1 MTRLIGLFRFAFLV
15 CPLHLALSCEPGFE
29 VSLQVTGG
37 AHRVFRHGIDHPVL
51 QVSGWSRDSTS
62 HHVTISFEAFDFFNR
77 PKPEVLAPLELQ
89 LPADSSTVSVPIPLT
104 DPMGYRAIFA
114 TVADPTGTITRFVDL
129 GIVWPP
135 YPGARPNSF
144 FATNAGVQQEE
155 DLQLLETIGMKVER
169 LHFAPDVATTSQAWP
184 KELPAGQAVPLD
196 FKRLDK
202 MWNDLRAH
210 GLWVLP
216 IAGNPL
222 FGAGTF
228 DRPPL
233 AEQLGMYG
241 PPNDYERFIQTWDT
255 ILRHYPDFTTIEF
268 WNEPWTFGWTWAAT
282 PGDYRELQKAWCEMA
297 LKINPR
303 YRLLAGN
310 SNAFVRDEIE
320 PFPDCWEGLLD
331 GITNHPYAEG
341 VIEPNFRSGDVFRS
355 IDETRLTARD
365 LGLPYAYLTEG
376 GTSYQTPSAHQDPS
390 AQEDPHDNIENAQKL
405 VQYYVYTALAGLF
418 MGNAQWEIGYGPGWT
433 RSNTAFAVLTHFLED
448 RVPLIDIWP
457 QQELLWGGIFA
468 NHKFA
473 TAAIESLPRGA
484 ELTSRWNVAVPP
496 ERDRDDT
503 KVAVIWGLTGQSA
516 QWLDTHGELVISDPT
531 DLLAYDMMG
540 EEIAPSNGKLI
551 LPLSANPVYV
561 TSESLDVLTLRDRIR
576 NAYIR
581 RLTPI
586 NFDALSLQGPA
597 SEKQDL
603 IVRLQNQINR
613 RLNGTLALR
622 VAGTKEVNS
631 TRFGIDPGEL
641 AEIPVSWPNVPVRTD
656 NRYRIRL
663 TASLD
668 LERCLPCE
676 AGSVGNLGRCL
687 ACEAD
692 SVGNLERC
700 LACEA
705 DSVGNAERAASGPS
719 DKPEQEANP
728 AENFPPFSQEQ
739 TIAVARFEKKTLHLT
754 GAISDWADLTPLTID
769 SKLDQKAGTDATYLS
784 NPNQKPKPD
793 HISEITAQVYTAY
806 DDDFVYLGAAVHED
820 HFSNS
825 AGHSFTAVLPDQTI
839 ALPYGQGEPDG
850 LRFIT
855 ECGNT
860 FQFSFGFRDRV
871 PFTGRQTTDV
881 WAWKGDFYD
890 TDYSYVAHVSTE
902 GDQLIR
908 IWSPDKARRNGY
920 QTETVP
926 GIGPV
931 PGGRV
936 KITRDDASKIT
947 LYEVAIPRRQ
957 LALFNPDTG
966 TCRFGFILYNS
977 ELPNGGTLAWSDAA
991 GVFDYWQTPGSFPPT
1006 WRSHLACQTFFGIER

>member
-1 MTRLIGLFRFAFLV
+1 
-15 CPLHLALSCEPGFE
+15 
-29 VSLQVTGG
+29 
-37 AHRVFRHGIDHPVL
+37 
-51 QVSGWSRDSTS
+51 
-62 HHVTISFEAFDFFNR
+62 
-77 PKPEVLAPLELQ
+77 
-89 LPADSSTVSVPIPLT
+89 
-104 DPMGYRAIFA
+104 
-114 TVADPTGTITRFVDL
+114 
-129 GIVWPP
+129 
-135 YPGARPNSF
+135 
-144 FATNAGVQQEE
+144 
-155 DLQLLETIGMKVER
+155 
-169 LHFAPDVATTSQAWP
+169 
-184 KELPAGQAVPLD
+184 
-196 FKRLDK
+196 
-202 MWNDLRAH
+202 
-210 GLWVLP
+210 
-216 IAGNPL
+216 
-222 FGAGTF
+222 
-228 DRPPL
+228 
-233 AEQLGMYG
+233 
-241 PPNDYERFIQTWDT
+241 
-255 ILRHYPDFTTIEF
+255 
-268 WNEPWTFGWTWAAT
+268 
-282 PGDYRELQKAWCEMA
+282 
-297 LKINPR
+297 
-303 YRLLAGN
+303 
-310 SNAFVRDEIE
+310 
-320 PFPDCWEGLLD
+320 
-331 GITNHPYAEG
+331 
-341 VIEPNFRSGDVFRS
+341 
-355 IDETRLTARD
+355 
-365 LGLPYAYLTEG
+365 
-376 GTSYQTPSAHQDPS
+376 
-390 AQEDPHDNIENAQKL
+390 
-405 VQYYVYTALAGLF
+405 

-496 ERDRDDT
+496 EHDQDDT

-586 NFDALSLQGPA
+586 NFYALSLQGPA

-631 TRFGIDPGEL
+631 TRFSIDPGEL
-641 AEIPVSWPNVPVRTD
+641 AEIPVPWPNVPVRTD

-676 AGSVGNLGRCL
+676 A
-687 ACEAD
+687 D

-705 DSVGNAERAASGPS
+705 GSVGNAERAISSPPV
-719 DKPEQEANP
+719 KPEQEANP
-728 AENFPPFSQEQ
+728 AESFPPFSQEQ

-784 NPNQKPKPD
+784 NPNQKPEPD

-931 PGGRV
+931 PSGRV